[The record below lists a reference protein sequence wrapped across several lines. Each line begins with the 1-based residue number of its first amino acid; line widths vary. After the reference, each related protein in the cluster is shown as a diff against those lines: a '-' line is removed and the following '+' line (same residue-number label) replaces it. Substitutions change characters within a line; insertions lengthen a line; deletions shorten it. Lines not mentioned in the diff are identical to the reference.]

1 MGNAGSW
8 RSSASR
14 TLLPPTGM
22 QSLTSCRSASRF
34 WATRS
39 TSPIDEKPKRRPV
52 TALKRL
58 RNIAENPAVAVI
70 VDRYEEDWTRL
81 GWVMLRGRAEVLR
94 EGQGTPRCASAVALS
109 LPATRRHAD
118 YNLSRH
124 RGAHRAGDELGQSR
138 WRRRKLKGEQPSF
151 PRIGS
156 AAACRRV
163 VAGDAKPAWV
173 TTSDADACYRLVC
186 AAAGAAR

>member
-8 RSSASR
+8 RTSASR

-81 GWVMLRGRAEVLR
+81 GWVMLRGRAEVLS
-94 EGQGTPRCASAVALS
+94 EGQEHRDAQALLRS
-109 LPATRRHAD
+109 RYPQLAAMQIAD
-118 YNLSRH
+118 YPVIAVRIE
-124 RGAHRAGDELGQSR
+124 RATSWGDLT
-138 WRRRKLKGEQPSF
+138 P
-151 PRIGS
+151 
-156 AAACRRV
+156 
-163 VAGDAKPAWV
+163 
-173 TTSDADACYRLVC
+173 
-186 AAAGAAR
+186 GAAR